1 MLEASFLSY
10 YRRPDAPRGRTRKTH
25 AEVGERS
32 EEMSFI
38 DQPAAQPSRIPY
50 INDNYLANE
59 QELVRALAEQADPG
73 ESARQK
79 IMNTAAQLVR
89 AVRKNTKNDGGIEAF
104 LKTYDLS
111 SDEGVLLMC
120 IAEALLRIPD
130 ADTAD
135 RLIADKITSANWKD
149 HVGTSDSLF
158 VNASTWGLMLTG
170 KILTLDEIAGA
181 NPTKMLGKLV
191 SRAGEPVVRTAMR
204 QAMKIMGHQFVM
216 GRNIGEALKRAMKST
231 DLPYRYSF
239 DMLGES
245 ALTAA
250 DAQRYLDN
258 YHAGIKSI
266 GDAHVESADV
276 FSAPGISVKLS
287 ALHPRYEFS
296 HETRV
301 MKELVP
307 NVLEL
312 AQHARE
318 IGIGLTID
326 SEEAHRFEMWLNIF
340 EEVYRDPSLDGWDGL
355 GVALQTYQRRGND
368 GLRFLIDL
376 ASEIGRRIPVRLVKG
391 AYWDSEVKW
400 AQEQG
405 LDSYPVYTRKS
416 HSDVSYLAAART
428 ALAAEDKIYAQFA
441 THNAHTLASVL
452 HYAGSR
458 RDYEFQR
465 LHGMGEELY
474 AEVVDP
480 EKHDRPCRVYAPV
493 GNHEDLLPYLVRRLL
508 ENGSNT
514 SFVNKIADESID
526 VQDIIADPLATARSH
541 DYAAHDRIPTPA
553 DIFQPERSNSV
564 GINIANRSVSKQLLA
579 ELEEA
584 AAKPITAKPIVGG
597 KELDGPEE
605 PSVNPANVAE
615 IVGVCHQASSDAVI
629 KAIDI
634 SVAAQPAWCRLGAYE
649 RDKILNRAADLYE
662 KHRDEL
668 LGLIVREGGRSI
680 PDAISELREAV
691 DFMRYY
697 GAQAKKHFGEPI
709 VLPGP
714 TGERNTMSMRGKGVF
729 IAISPWNFPLA
740 IFTGQVTAALAAGN
754 AVLAKPAAPTPL
766 IAYRAI
772 QLLHEAGVPA
782 DVLHYVPCGGRMIG
796 EAGVADPRIAGVVFT
811 GSTGVAQT
819 INQTL
824 AHRDGPIGTLIA
836 ETGGQNAMFVDS
848 SALPEQVV
856 HDSIYS
862 AFNSAGQR
870 CSALRLL
877 CVQEEIEPRTL
888 DLLKGYMEELT
899 IGDPRHLS
907 TDVGPCIDDPS
918 RQGLAKHV
926 ERMAKEQKIVHRC
939 TLPEGSDIGTYFA
952 PTLVEIDDISALT
965 EEQFG
970 PILHVVKFKSRHLD
984 DMVKAVNGTGFGLT
998 MGLHSRIDSRVAG
1011 LAADCGAGN
1020 LYVNRNMIGAVV
1032 GVQPF
1037 GGRGLSGT
1045 GPKAGGPHYVQR
1057 FGTEFTLSNNISAVG
1072 GNASLLTLGSD

>member
-1 MLEASFLSY
+1 
-10 YRRPDAPRGRTRKTH
+10 
-25 AEVGERS
+25 
-32 EEMSFI
+32 MSFI
-38 DQPAAQPSRIPY
+38 DQPAARESSIPY
-50 INDNYLANE
+50 INDNYLADE
-59 QELVRALAEQADPG
+59 QELVRQLAADADPG
-73 ESARQK
+73 ASVRAK
-79 IMNTAAQLVR
+79 IMKTAEQLVR
-89 AVRKNTKNDGGIEAF
+89 AVRKNTKNDSGIEAF
-104 LKTYDLS
+104 LQQYDLS

-135 RLIADKITSANWKD
+135 RLIADKITAAHWQD
-149 HVGTSDSLF
+149 HIGTSDSLF

-170 KILTLDEIAGA
+170 KILTLDEIGTG

-191 SRAGEPVVRTAMR
+191 SRAGEPLVRTAMR

-216 GRNIGEALKRAMKST
+216 GRTIGEALRRAMKST

-245 ALTAA
+245 ALTAG
-250 DAQRYLDN
+250 DAERYLES
-258 YHAGIKSI
+258 YHEGIKSI
-266 GDAHVESADV
+266 GDEHVESADV

-287 ALHPRYEFS
+287 ALHPRYEYS
-296 HETRV
+296 HEERV
-301 MKELVP
+301 MDELVP
-307 NVLEL
+307 AVLEL
-312 AQHARE
+312 AKHAKDV
-318 IGIGLTID
+318 GIGLTID

-340 EEVYRDPSLDGWDGL
+340 ERVYRDPALNGWEGF
-355 GVALQTYQRRGND
+355 GVALQTYQRRGGD
-368 GLRFLIDL
+368 GMRFLIEL
-376 ASEIGRRIPVRLVKG
+376 ADAVGRRIPVRLVKG

-405 LDSYPVYTRKS
+405 LESYPVFTRKS
-416 HSDVSYLAAART
+416 HSDVSYLAAARA
-428 ALAAEDKIYAQFA
+428 ALEAGDKIYAQFA
-441 THNAHTLASVL
+441 THNAHTLASIL

-480 EKHDRPCRVYAPV
+480 DKHDRPCRVYAPV

-526 VQDIIADPLATARSH
+526 VMDIIADPLETAAGH
-541 DYAAHDRIPTPA
+541 DYAAHERIPQPL
-553 DIFQPERSNSV
+553 DIFQPERDNSHGV
-564 GINIANRSVSKQLLA
+564 NLANRTASSELLA

-584 AAKPITAKPIVGG
+584 GNKAYTAKPIIGG
-597 KELDGPEE
+597 KEVNGTEE
-605 PSVNPANVAE
+605 PSVNPADLSEV
-615 IVGVCHQASSDAVI
+615 VGICHQASADDV
-629 KAIDI
+629 KRAIDV
-634 SVAAQPAWCRLGAYE
+634 SVAAQPSWDRLGGDE
-649 RDKILNRAADLYE
+649 RAAVLSRAADLFE
-662 KHRDEL
+662 MHRDEL
-668 LGLIVREGGRSI
+668 LALVVREGGRTI

-709 VLPGP
+709 LLPGP
-714 TGERNTMSMRGKGVF
+714 TGERNTYSMRGKGVF

-754 AVLAKPAAPTPL
+754 AVLAKPAAPTPI

-772 QLLHEAGVPA
+772 QLLHEAGVPH

-796 EAGVADPRIAGVVFT
+796 ESGVADPRIAGVVFT
-811 GSTGVAQT
+811 GSTEVAQT

-824 AHRDGPIGTLIA
+824 ANRDGPIGTLIA

-856 HDSIYS
+856 HDAIYS

-888 DLLKGYMEELT
+888 DLLTGYMHELT

-918 RQGLAKHV
+918 RQILARHV
-926 ERMAKEQKIVHRC
+926 DRMGKEQKIVHRC
-939 TLPEGSDIGTYFA
+939 ELPGEAGKGTFFA
-952 PTLVEIDDISALT
+952 PTLVEIDDIGALT

-970 PILHVVKFKSRHLD
+970 PVLHVVKFKGRHLD
-984 DMVKAVNGTGFGLT
+984 KTVKAVNGTGFGLT
-998 MGLHSRIDSRVAG
+998 MGLHSRIDSRIAG
-1011 LAADCGAGN
+1011 LAADSGAGN

>member
-1 MLEASFLSY
+1 
-10 YRRPDAPRGRTRKTH
+10 
-25 AEVGERS
+25 
-32 EEMSFI
+32 MSFI
-38 DQPAAQPSRIPY
+38 DQPAALKSSIPY
-50 INDNYLANE
+50 INDNYLADE
-59 QELVRALAEQADPG
+59 QALVRQLAEEADPG
-73 ESARQK
+73 ESARSK
-79 IMNTAAQLVR
+79 IQATAEQLVR
-89 AVRKNTKNDGGIEAF
+89 AVRRNTKNDSGIEAF
-104 LKTYDLS
+104 LQQYDLS

-135 RLIADKITSANWKD
+135 RLIADKITAAQWQD

-170 KILTLDEIAGA
+170 KILTLTDIEIG
-181 NPTKMLGKLV
+181 NPVNLLRKLV
-191 SRAGEPVVRTAMR
+191 SRAGEPVVRAAMR

-216 GRNIGEALKRAMKST
+216 GRTIGDALKRAMKST
-231 DLPYRYSF
+231 NLPYRYSF

-250 DAQRYLDN
+250 DATRYLEA
-258 YHAGIKSI
+258 YHEGIRSI
-266 GDAHVESADV
+266 GEEHVEAADI

-287 ALHPRYEFS
+287 ALHPRFEYS
-296 HETRV
+296 HEERV
-301 MKELVP
+301 MTELVP
-307 NVLEL
+307 AVLEL
-312 AQHARE
+312 AKHARDV
-318 IGIGLTID
+318 GIGLTID
-326 SEEAHRFEMWLNIF
+326 SEEAHRFEIWLAIF
-340 EEVYRDPSLDGWDGL
+340 ERVYRDAALRDYEGF
-355 GVALQTYQRRGND
+355 GVALQTYQRRGRD
-368 GLRFLIDL
+368 GMRFLIEL
-376 ASEIGRRIPVRLVKG
+376 AGDVGRRIPVRLVKG

-405 LDSYPVYTRKS
+405 LASYPVFTRKS
-416 HSDVSYLAAART
+416 HSDVSYLAAARA
-428 ALAAEDKIYAQFA
+428 ALEAGDRIYAQFA

-480 EKHDRPCRVYAPV
+480 DKHDRPCRVYAPV

-514 SFVNKIADESID
+514 SFVNKIADEAIE
-526 VQDIIADPLATARSH
+526 VADIIADPLATAAQH
-541 DYAAHDRIPTPA
+541 DYAAHDRIPAPC
-553 DIFQPERSNSV
+553 DIFQPERVNSR
-564 GINIANRSVSKQLLA
+564 GINLADRSASNTLLA
-579 ELEEA
+579 ELEA
-584 AAKPITAKPIVGG
+584 ASKQELTAKPIVGG
-597 KELDGPEE
+597 EELSGSEAA
-605 PSVNPANVAE
+605 SVNPADNSEV
-615 IVGVCHQASSDAVI
+615 VGVCHQVSAEGID
-629 KAIDI
+629 KAIEV
-634 SVAAQPAWCRLGAYE
+634 SLAAQPSWDRIGGHE
-649 RDKILNRAADLYE
+649 RAVILNRAADLYE
-662 KHRDEL
+662 KHGDEL

-697 GAQAKKHFGEPI
+697 GAQAKKHFGDPI

-714 TGERNTMSMRGKGVF
+714 TGERNTLSMRGKGVF

-740 IFTGQVTAALAAGN
+740 IYTGQITAALAAGN

-766 IAYRAI
+766 IGYRAV
-772 QLLHEAGVPA
+772 QLLHEAGVPT
-782 DVLHYVPCGGRMIG
+782 DVLHFVPGSGRLIG
-796 EAGVADPRIAGVVFT
+796 ERAVADPRIAGVVFT
-811 GSTGVAQT
+811 GSTEVAQT

-856 HDSIYS
+856 HDAIYS

-918 RQGLAKHV
+918 RQILAAHV
-926 ERMAKEQKIVHRC
+926 ERMGKEQTIVHRC
-939 TLPEGSDIGTYFA
+939 ALSQAHEAGTYFA
-952 PTLVEIDDISALT
+952 PTLVEIDDIGALT

-970 PILHVVKFKSRHLD
+970 PILHVVKFKGRQLD
-984 DMVKAVNGTGFGLT
+984 KMVRAVNDTGFGLT
-998 MGLHSRIDSRVAG
+998 MGLHSRIDSRMAG
-1011 LAADCGAGN
+1011 VAADSRAGN

-1045 GPKAGGPHYVQR
+1045 GPKAGGPNYVQR